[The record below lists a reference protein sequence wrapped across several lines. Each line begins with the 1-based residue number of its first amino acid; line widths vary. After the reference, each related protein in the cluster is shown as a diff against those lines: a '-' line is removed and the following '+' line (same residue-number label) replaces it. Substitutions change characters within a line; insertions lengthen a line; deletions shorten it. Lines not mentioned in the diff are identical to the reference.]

1 MRLVQTG
8 NVGVAEYLDKPN
20 NKKWI
25 SEDTFDRLHC
35 EEVLPGDILISRLPE
50 PAGRACIVP
59 LLGTKMITA
68 VDCTIV
74 RTAPDMSNKFL
85 VQYLSSQAYFDDV
98 NTCLAGGTRQRISR
112 GNLANFNVP
121 IPVKKSEQDAIGMF
135 FGYLDNLITLHQRK
149 CALLFSPFQAFISM
163 MFITSTFSWE
173 QRKFDE
179 VFDCTV
185 PNNTLSRAELSYDE
199 GTVLN
204 VHYGDVLI
212 KYGSVLDVQKDDI
225 PRIPHRCRED
235 FNGAL
240 LQDGDVIIA
249 DTAEDET
256 TGKACEI
263 GNLQGSAI
271 VSGLHTMVCR
281 PRNRMALGYL
291 GYYLNSNAYH
301 HQLLPLMQG
310 IKVLSLS
317 RSNIQKT
324 SVSYP
329 IAVKEQQL
337 IAYYFSQLDN
347 LITLHQRKCALLFS
361 PFQAF
366 ISMMFITSTFSWEQ
380 RKFDEVFD
388 CTVPNNTLSRA
399 ELSYDE
405 GTVLN
410 VHYGDVLIKYGS
422 VLDVQKDDIPRI
434 PHRCREDFNGALL
447 QDGDVII
454 ADTAEDETTGK
465 ACEIGNLQGSAIVS
479 GLHTMV
485 CRPRN
490 RMALGY
496 LGYYL
501 NSNAYHHQLL
511 PLMQGI
517 KVLSLSRSNIQKTS
531 VSYPIA
537 VKEQQLIAYYFSQ
550 LDNLITL
557 HQRKFEKLT
566 NVKKSMLE
574 KMFPQ
579 NGSSYPEIRFKGFTD
594 PWEQRE
600 VGDLLIERSQQA
612 PMSDEYPLMA
622 FIANEGV
629 APKGERY
636 DRSALVTDTVNKLY
650 KKTEKGDFIYSSN
663 NLETGSIGL
672 NKYGKACI
680 SPVYSIF
687 EPTGIADSDFLGRRL
702 VRKDFIN
709 AMVKWRQG
717 VIYGQWRIHESDFLK
732 IEISVPSVEEQR
744 KIGAY
749 LDQLDNLITLHQRQT
764 IVYAVI
770 RSIRKVILA
779 ERQYFAPPMVR
790 KSP

>member
-1 MRLVQTG
+1 MTKKSDAPAIRFKGFSDAWEQRKLASLCEKFTDGDWIESKDQSDFGVRLVQTG

-135 FGYLDNLITLHQRK
+135 FGYLDNLITLHQRQPF
-149 CALLFSPFQAFISM
+149 LQSPPDISLIVQLTPP
-163 MFITSTFSWE
+163 FYTFSWE

-347 LITLHQRKCALLFS
+347 LITLHQR
-361 PFQAF
+361 
-366 ISMMFITSTFSWEQ
+366 
-380 RKFDEVFD
+380 
-388 CTVPNNTLSRA
+388 
-399 ELSYDE
+399 
-405 GTVLN
+405 
-410 VHYGDVLIKYGS
+410 
-422 VLDVQKDDIPRI
+422 
-434 PHRCREDFNGALL
+434 
-447 QDGDVII
+447 
-454 ADTAEDETTGK
+454 
-465 ACEIGNLQGSAIVS
+465 
-479 GLHTMV
+479 
-485 CRPRN
+485 
-490 RMALGY
+490 
-496 LGYYL
+496 
-501 NSNAYHHQLL
+501 
-511 PLMQGI
+511 
-517 KVLSLSRSNIQKTS
+517 
-531 VSYPIA
+531 
-537 VKEQQLIAYYFSQ
+537 
-550 LDNLITL
+550 
-557 HQRKFEKLT
+557 
-566 NVKKSMLE
+566 
-574 KMFPQ
+574 
-579 NGSSYPEIRFKGFTD
+579 
-594 PWEQRE
+594 
-600 VGDLLIERSQQA
+600 
-612 PMSDEYPLMA
+612 
-622 FIANEGV
+622 
-629 APKGERY
+629 
-636 DRSALVTDTVNKLY
+636 
-650 KKTEKGDFIYSSN
+650 
-663 NLETGSIGL
+663 
-672 NKYGKACI
+672 
-680 SPVYSIF
+680 
-687 EPTGIADSDFLGRRL
+687 
-702 VRKDFIN
+702 
-709 AMVKWRQG
+709 
-717 VIYGQWRIHESDFLK
+717 
-732 IEISVPSVEEQR
+732 
-744 KIGAY
+744 
-749 LDQLDNLITLHQRQT
+749 QT

>member
-1 MRLVQTG
+1 MTKKSDAPAIRFKGFSDAWEQRKLSEITDKVTEKNAGLQYVETFT
-8 NVGVAEYLDKPN
+8 NSAEFGIISQRDFFDHDIAKLGSLDGYYIVKT
-20 NKKWI
+20 
-25 SEDTFDRLHC
+25 EDF
-35 EEVLPGDILISRLPE
+35 VYNP
-50 PAGRACIVP
+50 
-59 LLGTKMITA
+59 
-68 VDCTIV
+68 
-74 RTAPDMSNKFL
+74 
-85 VQYLSSQAYFDDV
+85 
-98 NTCLAGGTRQRISR
+98 RISTSAPVGPINR
-112 GNLANFNVP
+112 NKLGRTGVMSPLYTVFRPHDIDTTYLEYFFKCGYWHSFMNFNGDSGARSDRFSIRDNVFFQMP
-121 IPVKKSEQDAIGMF
+121 IPIPNIDEQRKIGELLTC
-135 FGYLDNLITLHQRK
+135 LDNLITLHQRK

-163 MFITSTFSWE
+163 MFTTSTFSWE

-347 LITLHQRKCALLFS
+347 LITLHQR
-361 PFQAF
+361 
-366 ISMMFITSTFSWEQ
+366 
-380 RKFDEVFD
+380 
-388 CTVPNNTLSRA
+388 
-399 ELSYDE
+399 
-405 GTVLN
+405 
-410 VHYGDVLIKYGS
+410 
-422 VLDVQKDDIPRI
+422 
-434 PHRCREDFNGALL
+434 
-447 QDGDVII
+447 
-454 ADTAEDETTGK
+454 
-465 ACEIGNLQGSAIVS
+465 
-479 GLHTMV
+479 
-485 CRPRN
+485 
-490 RMALGY
+490 
-496 LGYYL
+496 
-501 NSNAYHHQLL
+501 
-511 PLMQGI
+511 
-517 KVLSLSRSNIQKTS
+517 
-531 VSYPIA
+531 
-537 VKEQQLIAYYFSQ
+537 
-550 LDNLITL
+550 
-557 HQRKFEKLT
+557 
-566 NVKKSMLE
+566 
-574 KMFPQ
+574 
-579 NGSSYPEIRFKGFTD
+579 
-594 PWEQRE
+594 
-600 VGDLLIERSQQA
+600 
-612 PMSDEYPLMA
+612 
-622 FIANEGV
+622 
-629 APKGERY
+629 
-636 DRSALVTDTVNKLY
+636 
-650 KKTEKGDFIYSSN
+650 
-663 NLETGSIGL
+663 
-672 NKYGKACI
+672 
-680 SPVYSIF
+680 
-687 EPTGIADSDFLGRRL
+687 
-702 VRKDFIN
+702 
-709 AMVKWRQG
+709 
-717 VIYGQWRIHESDFLK
+717 
-732 IEISVPSVEEQR
+732 
-744 KIGAY
+744 
-749 LDQLDNLITLHQRQT
+749 QT